1 MTARRAPL
9 LWLAP
14 ALLLVV
20 LLVYLADAAG
30 AIYAFTDSSGGAGTK
45 YIGLRN
51 FRDIFH
57 DPVSRSALS
66 HTVVLAA
73 GFVVLSNVIGLGLAL
88 ALRRTLKTRNF
99 LRSAFFLPVVMSPLA
114 VSYIWQYLF
123 GYDGA
128 INSAL
133 GGHRNWLGS
142 PSYALWSILA
152 VMVWQFAGLAM
163 IFYLAGLQGI
173 PEELEEASAV
183 DGASATYRF
192 RRIILPLLAPAVTVS
207 LTFTLVFGLRVFDTV
222 IGLTGGGPADS
233 TETLATQV
241 YKQTWVDGRF
251 GYGAALS
258 LLLSV
263 LVAVVAVIQ
272 LVVLRR
278 REERI

>member
-1 MTARRAPL
+1 M
-9 LWLAP
+9 AP
-14 ALLLVV
+14 AFVLVV
-20 LLVYLADAAG
+20 AMIYVADAAG
-30 AIYAFTDSSGGAGTK
+30 AFYAFTDWTGGASTK
-45 YIGLRN
+45 FIGLRN
-51 FRDIFH
+51 FREIFD
-57 DPVSRSALS
+57 DPISRAALG
-66 HTVVLAA
+66 HTVLLAA
-73 GFVVLSNVIGLGLAL
+73 GFVLLSNVIGLGLAL
-88 ALRRTLKTRNF
+88 ALRRTLKTRNL
-99 LRSAFFLPVVMSPLA
+99 LRAMFFLPVVMSPLA
-114 VSYIWQYLF
+114 VSYIWQYMF

-133 GGHRNWLGS
+133 GGHTAWLSS
-142 PSYALWSILA
+142 PGLALWSILA

-183 DGASATYRF
+183 DGAHARYRF
-192 RRIILPLLAPAVTVS
+192 RKVTLPLLAPAITVS

-222 IGLTGGGPADS
+222 IGLTGGGPSDS

-241 YKQTWVDGRF
+241 YKQAWVNGRF

-258 LLLSV
+258 VLLSL
-263 LVAVVAVIQ
+263 LVAIVAVIQ